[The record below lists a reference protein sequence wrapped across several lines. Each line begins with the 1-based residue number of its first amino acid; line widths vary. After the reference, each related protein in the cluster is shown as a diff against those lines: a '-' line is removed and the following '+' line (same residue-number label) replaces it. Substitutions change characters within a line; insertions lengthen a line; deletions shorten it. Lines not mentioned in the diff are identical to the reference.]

1 VEATEKAMTRCAGI
15 AVIPFSTSSIFLEIM
30 FLAVFAH
37 FARKRANRVVF
48 RMDGGDGNED
58 PVKHPYDFFNL
69 WMESNYS
76 RELAEYT
83 ELAEESPSR
92 RFRRTL

>member
-1 VEATEKAMTRCAGI
+1 
-15 AVIPFSTSSIFLEIM
+15 
-30 FLAVFAH
+30 
-37 FARKRANRVVF
+37 
-48 RMDGGDGNED
+48 MDGGDGNED
-58 PVKHPYDFFNL
+58 PLKRSYDFFSL
-69 WMESNYS
+69 WVETDYS